1 MDVLAI
7 PKALIP
13 IVVILVVIGI
23 FMTSWYKVQPDE
35 EGVVLFLGKYS
46 ETVGPGLHF
55 KLPFGIQT
63 VEKVKVTIQQKE
75 EFGFR
80 TRQSGVQTAYESREY
95 DEESLIVTGDLSI
108 ADVEWV
114 VQYKIQSP
122 PTNYLFKVKN
132 HRATFRVMNEA
143 VMRQVIGDRT
153 VNEVLTSGRAEIE
166 SVTKDRLQNLCD
178 SYEMGVRIEGIF
190 LQDVNPPKDVKPAF
204 DAVNKAQ
211 QEKQTQINQAMQ
223 EYNQAIPRARGEAE
237 QMLEQ
242 ARGYA
247 IERVNNAKGDADRFM
262 AIYKAYKEAPEVTRR
277 RMYLETM
284 EKVMQQTGRK
294 YITDSEG
301 SGVFPLLNLDKQ

>member
-1 MDVLAI
+1 MDALAI

-13 IVVILVVIGI
+13 IVVILFVVGI
-23 FMTSWYKVQPDE
+23 FMTSWFKVQPDE
-35 EGVVLFLGKYS
+35 QGVVLFLGKYS

-55 KLPFGIQT
+55 KLPFGVQT
-63 VEKVKVTIQQKE
+63 VEKVKVTVQQKE

-80 TRQSGVQTAYESREY
+80 TRQSGVQTLYDDREY
-95 DEESLIVTGDLSI
+95 DDESLIVTGDLSI

-143 VMRQVIGDRT
+143 VMRSVIGDRT
-153 VNEVLTSGRAEIE
+153 VNEVLTSGRGEIE
-166 SVTKDRLQNLCD
+166 NVTRDRLQQLCD
-178 SYEMGVRIEGIF
+178 NYEMGVRIEGIF

-211 QEKQTQINQAMQ
+211 QEKQTQINEAMQ
-223 EYNQAIPRARGEAE
+223 EYNKAIPRARGEAE
-237 QMLEQ
+237 QVIEQ

-247 IERVNNAKGDADRFM
+247 IERVNQAKGDADRFLS
-262 AIYKAYKEAPEVTRR
+262 IYNAYKEAPEVTRR

-284 EKVMQQTGRK
+284 EKVLQNTGRK
-294 YITDSEG
+294 YITDPNG
-301 SGVFPLLNLDKQ
+301 SGILPLLNIGKE